1 MFRDRLRELK
11 ERGIV
16 ATEMYSD
23 SLTLYYKRV
32 YWYAQH
38 APLIVTYFL
47 LMSDTTSIDDGY
59 LSDSVAIVTG
69 ASSGIGEATAQALA
83 NEGARVVLAARRVDE
98 LKALA
103 DRITTEGGDALVV
116 ETDVTE
122 EDDIDALVDTTM
134 DEYGRIDVLVN
145 NAGVMLLE
153 PLERADRS
161 NLRQMVEVNLLGL
174 MNLTHA
180 VVPTMQQ
187 QDTGHVVNVSSIAGR
202 ETMANGSGY
211 NATKFGVTAFTD
223 AIRQELSPQDI
234 RTTVIEPGA
243 VDTELPTHIPDE
255 QLLEQ
260 LSEVDIPTLAPED
273 IARGIVYATNQPEH
287 VDVNELMIRPT
298 GQTMN

>member
-1 MFRDRLRELK
+1 
-11 ERGIV
+11 
-16 ATEMYSD
+16 
-23 SLTLYYKRV
+23 
-32 YWYAQH
+32 
-38 APLIVTYFL
+38 
-47 LMSDTTSIDDGY
+47 MSDTPSTDSEY

-69 ASSGIGEATAQALA
+69 ASSGIGEATAKALA
-83 NEGARVVLAARRVDE
+83 KEGASVVLAARRVDE
-98 LKALA
+98 LEALA
-103 DRITTEGGDALVV
+103 DRIATDGGDAFVV
-116 ETDVTE
+116 ETDVTA
-122 EDDIDALVDTTM
+122 EDDIDNLVETTM

-161 NLRQMVEVNLLGL
+161 NLRQMVEVNLMGL

-180 VVPTMQQ
+180 VVPIMQQ
-187 QDTGHVVNVSSIAGR
+187 QDGGHVVNVSSVAGR

-260 LSEVDIPTLAPED
+260 LADMDVPTLAPED
-273 IARGIVYATNQPEH
+273 IARGIVYATNQPKH

>member
-1 MFRDRLRELK
+1 M
-11 ERGIV
+11 
-16 ATEMYSD
+16 SNSQSPD
-23 SLTLYYKRV
+23 SE
-32 YWYAQH
+32 
-38 APLIVTYFL
+38 
-47 LMSDTTSIDDGY
+47 Y

-69 ASSGIGEATAQALA
+69 ASSGIGEATAEVLA
-83 NEGARVVLAARRVDE
+83 TEGASVVIAARRVE
-98 LKALA
+98 KLEALA
-103 DRITTEGGDALVV
+103 DRITTSGGDALVV

-122 EDDIDALVDTTM
+122 EADINNLVETTM
-134 DEYGRIDVLVN
+134 DEYGRVDVLVN

-161 NLRQMVEVNLLGL
+161 NLRQMVEVNLMGL

-180 VVPTMQQ
+180 VVPIMQQ
-187 QDTGHVVNVSSIAGR
+187 QDSGHVVNVSSVAGR
-202 ETMANGSGY
+202 ETMVSGSGY
-211 NATKFGVTAFTD
+211 NATKFGVNAFTD

-234 RTTVIEPGA
+234 RTTIIEPGA

-260 LSEVDIPTLAPED
+260 LAEMDVPTLAPED
-273 IARGIVYATNQPEH
+273 IARGIVYATNQPKH

>member
-1 MFRDRLRELK
+1 MSGNSL
-11 ERGIV
+11 
-16 ATEMYSD
+16 AD
-23 SLTLYYKRV
+23 S
-32 YWYAQH
+32 Q
-38 APLIVTYFL
+38 
-47 LMSDTTSIDDGY
+47 Y
-59 LSDSVAIVTG
+59 LSSSVAIVTG
-69 ASSGIGEATAQALA
+69 ASSGIGEATAEALA
-83 NEGARVVLAARRVDE
+83 KEGASVVLAARRVDE
-98 LKALA
+98 LEALA
-103 DRITTEGGDALVV
+103 DRIATEGGDALAV

-122 EDDIDALVDTTM
+122 EDDIDNLVETVM

-161 NLRQMVEVNLLGL
+161 NLRQMVEVNLMGL

-180 VVPTMQQ
+180 VVPIMQE
-187 QDTGHVVNVSSIAGR
+187 QDSGHVVNVSSVAGR

-211 NATKFGVTAFTD
+211 NATKFGVNAFTD
-223 AIRQELSPQDI
+223 AIRQELSPQNI

-255 QLLEQ
+255 QLLERMA
-260 LSEVDIPTLAPED
+260 EMDVPTLAPED

-298 GQTMN
+298 GQTLD